1 MIDLYPQLLRD
12 AFAVLDAHRLS
23 IADRDP
29 ARSLNEDSGDLL
41 RRVRAALDPLLR
53 NDAVRCDDVAE
64 IVRRID
70 EAQRD
75 PRA

>member
-1 MIDLYPQLLRD
+1 MIDVYPQLLRD

-41 RRVRAALDPLLR
+41 RRVRAALDPLLG
-53 NDAVRCDDVAE
+53 NDVRSDDVAE

-70 EAQRD
+70 DAQRD
-75 PRA
+75 RRA